1 RLRELGQIALD
12 PLRAGRVAGLGCGP
26 AGRLQQTAGRGVR
39 ELRPRREEAYMAP
52 LRDGR
57 GGGVARFQDDR
68 LQSALEQMGGG
79 GQALR
84 TGSDDDDGIH
94 FNLHVLTFFDESSLP
109 HVSTD
114 VNT

>member
-1 RLRELGQIALD
+1 RLLGPTRVDREVAALASHPDHARAVPDTVAQRLRELGQIALD

-79 GQALR
+79 G
-84 TGSDDDDGIH
+84 
-94 FNLHVLTFFDESSLP
+94 
-109 HVSTD
+109 
-114 VNT
+114 